1 MYAEDGKV
9 TNLGGLHAEDSS
21 LGRAWQVYNDMCGGG
36 LGIMCD
42 SLPVMTWLSFLYD
55 CHANYA
61 ARTVMPEWLPMQLAE
76 WMNLCVFFLEMFVH
90 MEVQKPEYT
99 AWGVGNELMDLRLR
113 KKRRQAVDPLL
124 YSHFQQSRRKIRGSA
139 RTITEAIAGSKSN
152 HETNIVRHTNKL
164 YLDGAR
170 NVLQGLNDYCLNWD
184 PSTYSGFEWNIGLW
198 YSIDMNL
205 SGIIP
210 PTVPC

>member
-1 MYAEDGKV
+1 
-9 TNLGGLHAEDSS
+9 
-21 LGRAWQVYNDMCGGG
+21 
-36 LGIMCD
+36 
-42 SLPVMTWLSFLYD
+42 
-55 CHANYA
+55 
-61 ARTVMPEWLPMQLAE
+61 MPEWVPMQLAE

-113 KKRRQAVDPLL
+113 KKRSQAVDPLL
-124 YSHFQQSRRKIRGSA
+124 YSHFQQSRRTIRGSS
-139 RTITEAIAGSKSN
+139 RTITEAIAGSRGN